1 MIKLDVTKTLL
12 SRENQFQLD
21 CRFETNKGD
30 LIAIYGESGAGKS
43 SLLRMISGL
52 LSPDF
57 GTIEVNNEIWFAK
70 KTKIDRKPQER
81 KIGFVFQ
88 DAALFPNMSVREN
101 INYAIPRTE
110 NKTWLEEIIKMIDL
124 KELASRSPETLS
136 GGQKQRV
143 ALARAI
149 AGKPDILLLDEA
161 LSALDHSMRAE
172 LQDYI
177 LTIHKKL
184 GLTTFMVS
192 HDIAE
197 ISKMAD
203 QLMIMEQGKIV
214 KIGDPISLLSNRK
227 ISGKFQFTG
236 EILSIKSADVI
247 FIVNVLIGKN
257 LVKVVA
263 DKKTA
268 ENLKIG
274 EQVVVVSKA
283 FNPLIYKIEAS

>member
-1 MIKLDVTKTLL
+1 MIKLDVRKALL
-12 SRENQFQLD
+12 AREDQFQLD
-21 CRFETNKGD
+21 CKFETKKGD

-52 LSPDF
+52 LTPDS
-57 GTIEVNNEIWFAK
+57 GTIEVNSELWFDHKAK
-70 KTKIDRKPQER
+70 VNRKAQER

-88 DAALFPNMSVREN
+88 DAALFPNMTVREN
-101 INYAIPRTE
+101 INYAISKKEDRA
-110 NKTWLEEIIKMIDL
+110 WLEEIIKMIDL

-149 AGKPDILLLDEA
+149 ARKPDILLLDEA
-161 LSALDHSMRAE
+161 LSALDHSMRTE

-177 LTIHKKL
+177 LSIHKKL

-203 QLMIMEQGKIV
+203 QLMIMEQGKII
-214 KIGDPISLLSNRK
+214 KSGEPISLLSNRK

-247 FIVNVLIGKN
+247 FIVSVLIGKN

-283 FNPLIYKIEAS
+283 FNPVLYKIDPS